1 MCSEG
6 NIVTSK
12 LGAMIILKSLL
23 NLDIDLEALP
33 LGNERGY
40 LIETVVPVRDLVPEA
55 DQVRRF

>member
-1 MCSEG
+1 
-6 NIVTSK
+6 
-12 LGAMIILKSLL
+12 MIILKSLL